1 MKYTLLKDLVDLLQ
15 EFETT
20 AKDNPQYPQD
30 IEGFKLW
37 IAQSNPS
44 PALMPEPQ
52 WQGKE
57 LGRSAESI
65 INTLIVHMNRYAK
78 NYSKSAMH
86 GSAFSTQE
94 EFIYLI
100 ILKASG
106 EMTKMELI
114 KKNIQD
120 KPVGMQ
126 IINRLLSQ
134 GWVSQSDSPTDKRS
148 KLIRITPHGLEVLEN
163 QMKKIRQATSIVTG
177 NLTQHEK
184 MELIRI
190 LDKLNEFHHPLYCQ
204 NIETDKLLDEA
215 LKSKTDYAL

>member
-134 GWVSQSDSPTDKRS
+134 GWVTQTNSQSDKRS
-148 KLIRITPHGLEVLEN
+148 KLICITPHGLEVLEN